1 MLLTNQITGLCKL
14 KISRLSWGM
23 KLIFYMFR
31 HLNKQPVGSN
41 VDTGS
46 ANTGPDTFKNT
57 PNVVSKDLL
66 YKVEPDPD
74 KER

>member
-1 MLLTNQITGLCKL
+1 
-14 KISRLSWGM
+14 
-23 KLIFYMFR
+23 MFR
-31 HLNKQPVGSN
+31 YLNKQPVGSK

-46 ANTGPDTFKNT
+46 ADTWPDIFKNT
-57 PNVVSKDLL
+57 PNVVSKDIL